1 MYKRSL
7 ISLSY
12 CNFPSLPSP
21 HLLETAIL
29 VNHASHAL
37 RCYSELPVCHLVLL
51 KTMGSC
57 RGAGLGQRFP
67 GLTPHTVALSRKIT
81 AELGM
86 VAHGFHPRLRKQIQ
100 EDVYAFQ
107 ARLVY
112 TVNLRPA

>member
-1 MYKRSL
+1 MVKMYKRGL

-37 RCYSELPVCHLVLL
+37 RCYSELPVCHLVLP
-51 KTMGSC
+51 KSMGSC

-67 GLTPHTVALSRKIT
+67 GLTPHAVALSRRIT
-81 AELGM
+81 AELGTVAM
-86 VAHGFHPRLRKQIQ
+86 VFIPDSGSKYRKMSM
-100 EDVYAFQ
+100 
-107 ARLVY
+107 RS
-112 TVNLRPA
+112 RPD